1 MGLKRYGHKPRTKAS
16 IALNVSMVAVIL
28 GAACLTVFLVIVYF
42 IHKHISYD
50 LIVSDLERVE
60 DYIGDSL
67 RLGNMAPRTQGKATK
82 RASFVRHGQCEGVSL
97 PITKDASP
105 GSCQLGHKYGGQA
118 YIQSPPPAT
127 ANMPHTLS
135 VFNTTDFIRRWRIAQ
150 QLVGVNTTVFG
161 ECAKHHE
168 HNHHHHHHHHHHG
181 RRRELQHIH
190 HGNPHVHQNQLH
202 QHNQQHVPV
211 GQAEHNDGAHWHG
224 HGNVHGNLNSQ
235 HAGHGNHNHQQHHSA
250 THHPHTR
257 AHHHPLTHVAHVDCG
272 KPVTSLIRLWLY
284 TSHGV
289 CVPTNYNVIYFRNYK
304 VANDMIR
311 FSLDPKAKAHGC
323 EFNYGSSALY
333 DPSYCSFSFVRH
345 PFDRFVSGYS
355 EAERR
360 WLMLRMRSME
370 QRKTI
375 EERRKAEKKA
385 KREDGAAVPSETH
398 GEGTKTVGDGAG
410 QSDEDQK
417 TSAQKD
423 EEERMLN
430 ERELYDKLTEAEK
443 RKREEEEE
451 LSDEDEDEQDQAHA
465 HRIENLKKKKNS
477 LNRHPVLPYS
487 PFPNVPGRL
496 DPTLEA
502 APGEEIGTTNRA
514 LAFVRS
520 ILHLEWLSS
529 RPVHSG
535 RPRSMPT
542 SGEIERWWRHEDAIL
557 HVFPQVG
564 AFANHGVDFMGHFE
578 SFNNDWDAMQ
588 RYCNFTF
595 DGKMEHNM
603 ERQRLKAQHPTGSSH
618 DELGTYKAMRTLIE
632 TDAHVARALCH
643 ILYYDFVYFGYSFP
657 PACSDMAPP

>member
-1 MGLKRYGHKPRTKAS
+1 
-16 IALNVSMVAVIL
+16 MVAVIL
-28 GAACLTVFLVIVYF
+28 SAACLTVFLVIVYF

-67 RLGNMAPRTQGKATK
+67 RFENTAPRTQGKEAK
-82 RASFVRHGQCEGVSL
+82 RASFVRHGKCEGVSL

-105 GSCQLGHKYGGQA
+105 GSCQLGYKYGGQA

-127 ANMPHTLS
+127 ATTPHMLS
-135 VFNTTDFIRRWRIAQ
+135 VYNTTDFLRRWEIAQ
-150 QLVGVNTTVFG
+150 QLVGVNTTVFDD
-161 ECAKHHE
+161 CPTPYRRK
-168 HNHHHHHHHHHHG
+168 NQNPSHHHHQG
-181 RRRELQHIH
+181 RRRGLEHIH
-190 HGNPHVHQNQLH
+190 RGRPHVHVNHHQYNQH
-202 QHNQQHVPV
+202 EQHV
-211 GQAEHNDGAHWHG
+211 GQAEDGDGAHWHG

-235 HAGHGNHNHQQHHSA
+235 HAGHGHHNNHQHHQP

-257 AHHHPLTHVAHVDCG
+257 AHHHPLSHVAHVDCG

-289 CVPTNYNVIYFRNYK
+289 CVPTDYKVIYFRNYK

-323 EFNYGSSALY
+323 EFHYGNSALF

-360 WLMLRMRSME
+360 WLMLRMRSIE
-370 QRKTI
+370 QRTKI
-375 EERRKAEKKA
+375 EERRKAERKA
-385 KREDGAAVPSETH
+385 KKEDGAEVHSDTH
-398 GEGTKTVGDGAG
+398 GEGTKTTVSDGAG
-410 QSDEDQK
+410 SGTTNEDQK

-430 ERELYDKLTEAEK
+430 EKELYDKLTEAEK
-443 RKREEEEE
+443 HRKEEEEE
-451 LSDEDEDEQDQAHA
+451 EEGDEDEEEQDRAHA
-465 HRIENLKKKKNS
+465 HRIEKMKNK
-477 LNRHPVLPYS
+477 NKQHPVLPYS
-487 PFPNVPGRL
+487 SYPNVPGRL

-520 ILHLEWLSS
+520 LLHLEWLSP
-529 RPVHSG
+529 RPTHNG

-542 SGEIERWWRHEDAIL
+542 GGEIQKWWRHDDAIL
-557 HVFPQVG
+557 HVFPQAGV
-564 AFANHGVDFMGHFE
+564 FAEHGIDFMGHFE

-595 DGKMEHNM
+595 GGKMDHNM
-603 ERQRLKAQHPTGSSH
+603 KKQRTKAEHPTGSSH

-632 TDAHVARALCH
+632 TNAHVARALCH

-657 PACSDMAPP
+657 PACSDMATPP